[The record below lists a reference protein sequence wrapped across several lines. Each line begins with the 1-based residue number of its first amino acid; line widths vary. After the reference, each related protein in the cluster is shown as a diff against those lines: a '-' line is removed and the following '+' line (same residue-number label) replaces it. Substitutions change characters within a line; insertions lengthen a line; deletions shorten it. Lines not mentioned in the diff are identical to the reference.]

1 MCFYGFLCSGE
12 ITVPSRTSYKGAD
25 LSKGDVAI
33 DDPGKTIIVQIK
45 IRVSKSDPFHHG
57 VMVYVWKNGNKL
69 CPVAAITAFLWNP
82 GTTSGLFFLCEELPP
97 PPHTH
102 TQPHFFKQVCLIL
115 SRAGYNHKFM
125 HVSFRISAASTA
137 AACGIKDSNIQT

>member
-33 DDPGKTIIVQIK
+33 DDPGKIIIVQIK

-57 VMVYVWKNGNKL
+57 VMVYVWKSGNEL

-82 GTTSGLFFLCEELPP
+82 GTTSGLFFLFEELPP
-97 PPHTH
+97 SPPHTH
-102 TQPHFFKQVCLIL
+102 THTHTHNLIFLNKYLIL
-115 SRAGYNHKFM
+115 SRAGYNQG
-125 HVSFRISAASTA
+125 IY
-137 AACGIKDSNIQT
+137 ACQF